1 MVKYAPIIM
10 GNVAT
15 INIHMA
21 KIRPNFPIR
30 PSTFVDAKRTK
41 NPMVVKTVAGI
52 KLKIKHM
59 GFPFFV
65 VKIINLFLSEFSAK
79 LKAKLLE
86 KAMRFIRSALSGS
99 SGDILYVH
107 CYIC

>member
-10 GNVAT
+10 GNDAT
-15 INIHMA
+15 INIQIA

-30 PSTFVDAKRTK
+30 PSAFVDAKRTK

-59 GFPFFV
+59 NFPSFV
-65 VKIINLFLSEFSAK
+65 V
-79 LKAKLLE
+79 
-86 KAMRFIRSALSGS
+86 
-99 SGDILYVH
+99 
-107 CYIC
+107 